1 MDDLN
6 LELEA
11 LQAIYSDKELT
22 IETKEN
28 CQIINIQL
36 IKEANCEINSTCEN
50 NQSIKFI
57 KIKVA
62 FLINQGYP
70 EKSPPEIN
78 NINICILDGK
88 YSNNECAIDNCHDEG
103 DDNRILFDDSTCIY
117 INTDEVIN
125 YYDSFKESYIGRVCL
140 FDIIENLQVFI
151 DDITSKLIS
160 DQEFQ
165 ADDTKFGLDSVGRDE
180 EEEDDDDE
188 VIYSGLTERILCPI
202 EERVSEE
209 QFNLWKIAFKSE
221 MIEKKI
227 WRNENQ
233 DSSQLTGKKLFEKD
247 ESLIRSDENSSAII
261 ESTYL
266 L

>member
-11 LQAIYSDKELT
+11 LQAIYSDKELS

-36 IKEANCEINSTCEN
+36 IKEANYEINPISEKN
-50 NQSIKFI
+50 ESIKFI

-88 YSNNECAIDNCHDEG
+88 YSMNECPIDNYHDEES

-125 YYDSFKESYIGRVCL
+125 YYDSLKESYIGRVCL

-160 DQEFQ
+160 NQEFQ
-165 ADDTKFGLDSVGRDE
+165 VEDTNIGLDSIGK
-180 EEEDDDDE
+180 DDDDE
-188 VIYSGLTERILCPI
+188 VVYSSLTERILCPI

-209 QFNLWKIAFKSE
+209 QFNLWKMAFKSE

-227 WRNENQ
+227 WKDENQ
-233 DSSQLTGKKLFEKD
+233 DSSQLTGKQLFEKD
-247 ESLIRSDENSSAII
+247 ESLIKSDENSSTII